1 MKSIVV
7 HYQEIALKGRNRPWF
22 IARLVRNIKAAMSDL
37 DVTRVVTKMGRIE
50 IVLGGPEA
58 WEPVAERLRHVFGIA
73 NFSRAALVPL
83 DVDGIAEAILS
94 DLGDLRVST
103 FRVSAKRADKRF
115 PLTSPQIE
123 REVGGRIKEAK
134 GWTVDLDNPEFTIH
148 VEALTGEA
156 FYHFGKNAGPGGM
169 PTGVSGRVVAL
180 LSGGI
185 DSPVA
190 CYRLMKRG
198 CRVIPVH
205 FHSYPILSRASQEK
219 VRELAAVLTRY
230 QQFTRLY
237 MVAFGEI
244 QQQVMLSVSPPLRV
258 VIYRRLMLR
267 IAQGIAQ
274 KVHAGAL
281 VTGEVIGQVA
291 SQTLDNLATI
301 GSVSTL
307 PVFRPLIG
315 MDKDEITAEA
325 QRLGTFSISI
335 IEDKDCCQLFTPKH
349 SENKARREEIE
360 RAERALRLDNF
371 MRQAIDESL
380 AEHIH
385 YPAPPVRSARLPPS
399 HKATADHR
407 SLGEGG

>member
-1 MKSIVV
+1 MNSVVV

-22 IARLVRNIKAAMSDL
+22 IGRLVRNIRTATSDL
-37 DVTRVVTKMGRIE
+37 DVQRVVSKMGRIE
-50 IVLGGPEA
+50 IVLGSADA
-58 WEPVAERLRHVFGIA
+58 WEPVADRLRRVFGIA

-83 DVDGIAEAILS
+83 DVDVIAKAVLE
-94 DLGDLRVST
+94 DLGDLDVST
-103 FRVSAKRADKRF
+103 FRVSARRADKRF

-123 REVGGRIKEAK
+123 REVGGRIKDVK
-134 GWTVDLDNPEFTIH
+134 GWKVNLDNPALTIH

-156 FYHFGKNAGPGGM
+156 FYHFGKQAGPGGM

-190 CYRLMKRG
+190 AYRLMRRG

-219 VRELAAVLTRY
+219 VRELTSLLTKY
-230 QQFTRLY
+230 QQYTRLY

-244 QQQVMLSVSPPLRV
+244 QQQVMLAVQPPLRV

-267 IAQGIAQ
+267 IAQGIAG

-291 SQTLDNLATI
+291 SQTLENLTTI
-301 GSVSTL
+301 GSVATL

-325 QRLGTFSISI
+325 QKLGSYSISI
-335 IEDKDCCQLFTPKH
+335 IEDQDCCQLFTPKH
-349 SENKARREEIE
+349 PATKARRDDIE
-360 RAERALRLDNF
+360 GAERALPIDDIV
-371 MRQAIDESL
+371 RQAVES
-380 AEHIH
+380 AVVEDFND
-385 YPAPPVRSARLPPS
+385 PVIKYRVSQDRSQ
-399 HKATADHR
+399 TT
-407 SLGEGG
+407 

>member
-1 MKSIVV
+1 MNSVVV

-22 IARLVRNIKAAMSDL
+22 IARLVRNIKTATSDL
-37 DVTRVVTKMGRIE
+37 SVTRVSTKMGRIE
-50 IVLGGPEA
+50 IMLGSPDA

-83 DVDGIAEAILS
+83 DVDGIAEAILN

-123 REVGGRIKEAK
+123 REVGGRIKDAK
-134 GWTVDLDNPEFTIH
+134 GWAVDLDNPEFTIH

-258 VIYRRLMLR
+258 VIYRRLMMR
-267 IAQGIAQ
+267 IAQGIAW
-274 KVHAGAL
+274 KSHAGAL
-281 VTGEVIGQVA
+281 VTGDVIGQVA
-291 SQTLDNLATI
+291 SQTLENMSTI

-315 MDKDEITAEA
+315 MDKDEITIEA
-325 QRLGTFSISI
+325 QRLGTYPISI
-335 IEDKDCCQLFTPKH
+335 IEDQDCCQLFTPKH
-349 SENKARREEIE
+349 PATKARREDIE
-360 RAERALRLDNF
+360 GAERALP
-371 MRQAIDESL
+371 IDDFVRRAVES
-380 AEHIH
+380 AVVEDFN
-385 YPAPPVRSARLPPS
+385 YPGAKIALS
-399 HKATADHR
+399 
-407 SLGEGG
+407 